1 MHARVKKRIMAT
13 QRRGEPPRPPER
25 LLPPVLRPPLEG
37 RLGALGR
44 VDDRLLPE
52 LEGLDPDDQELELR
66 EGEED
71 QPDCPAPEDERDVD
85 RVVSGVDCSG
95 RFSSHEPSRVSAA
108 SDTVRQKTLGCA
120 APVTLL
126 EPPASILLVS
136 KRPPPVALLMDDEAQ
151 IGVRGATTTGV
162 PPEDSPPPSHPE
174 PWYTL
179 YPPPQ
184 PLLKPLLKP

>member
-1 MHARVKKRIMAT
+1 MAT

-52 LEGLDPDDQELELR
+52 LEGLDPDDQELEFR

-85 RVVSGVDCSG
+85 RVVSGVDC
-95 RFSSHEPSRVSAA
+95 
-108 SDTVRQKTLGCA
+108 
-120 APVTLL
+120 
-126 EPPASILLVS
+126 
-136 KRPPPVALLMDDEAQ
+136 
-151 IGVRGATTTGV
+151 
-162 PPEDSPPPSHPE
+162 
-174 PWYTL
+174 
-179 YPPPQ
+179 
-184 PLLKPLLKP
+184 

>member
-1 MHARVKKRIMAT
+1 
-13 QRRGEPPRPPER
+13 
-25 LLPPVLRPPLEG
+25 
-37 RLGALGR
+37 GR

-85 RVVSGVDCSG
+85 RVVCGVACSG
-95 RFSSHEPSRVSAA
+95 RFSSQEPSRVSAA
-108 SDTVRQKTLGCA
+108 SDTVRQKTLGCV

-151 IGVRGATTTGV
+151 IGVRGATTIGV

-179 YPPPQ
+179 YPP
-184 PLLKPLLKP
+184 